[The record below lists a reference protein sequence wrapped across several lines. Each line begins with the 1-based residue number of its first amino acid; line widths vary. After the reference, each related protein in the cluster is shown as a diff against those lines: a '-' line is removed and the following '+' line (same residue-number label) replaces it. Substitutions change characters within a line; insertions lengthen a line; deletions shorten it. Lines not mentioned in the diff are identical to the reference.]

1 MENVYNVDD
10 IQSGVDSNHHV
21 LVALH
26 IGRSHTSTGALNI
39 QSDTDFATTKHRA
52 VKFLTAH
59 GRYSKRLSASFEPHR
74 TQIAFEARVGRS
86 ALSDCPEKASR
97 PPLRR
102 CVVCDPSKNQQLA
115 YACPTYPGRRREEVD
130 REVGG
135 GDCAEA

>member
-1 MENVYNVDD
+1 MDATRNVCLQ
-10 IQSGVDSNHHV
+10 ILS
-21 LVALH
+21 LIAP
-26 IGRSHTSTGALNI
+26 RSHL
-39 QSDTDFATTKHRA
+39 
-52 VKFLTAH
+52 
-59 GRYSKRLSASFEPHR
+59 
-74 TQIAFEARVGRS
+74 EARVGRS